1 MCFPHELKFADIAAL
16 DDEAIDLAA
25 AALVIASD
33 EYPGLSVQPYL
44 NELDHISG
52 KAREAASGLS
62 DPSDIV
68 GAINSVLF
76 LEYGY
81 RGNKQRYYD
90 PRNSYLNQVIDR
102 RTGIPIT
109 LSIIYMTVADRVG
122 LKLSGVGMPGH
133 FLVKHVGSSSE
144 IYIDP
149 FNSGRLIDVAGCAKL
164 AQDVSGDNL
173 ELRPEHLAAVDK
185 KQILTR
191 VLTNLLAIYSE
202 AKDFARAIRPL
213 DLILMIHPNE
223 PGRIR
228 DRGLLLAA
236 SGRERESIR
245 SLEQYMKLSPG
256 STDAPQ
262 IMKSIK
268 RIRARLSTLN

>member
-1 MCFPHELKFADIAAL
+1 
-16 DDEAIDLAA
+16 
-25 AALVIASD
+25 
-33 EYPGLSVQPYL
+33 
-44 NELDHISG
+44 
-52 KAREAASGLS
+52 
-62 DPSDIV
+62 
-68 GAINSVLF
+68 
-76 LEYGY
+76 
-81 RGNKQRYYD
+81 
-90 PRNSYLNQVIDR
+90 
-102 RTGIPIT
+102 
-109 LSIIYMTVADRVG
+109 MTVADRVG

-133 FLVKHVGSSSE
+133 FLVKHVGSSAD

-149 FNSGRLIDVAGCAKL
+149 FNSGRLIDAAGCAKL

-202 AKDFARAIRPL
+202 AKDFARAIRAL